1 MRIQL
6 SKFFTVIVVLGI
18 LATACAPTAETATAT
33 PVATATQATQ
43 STAEAPQESGPK
55 TVTGKLTY
63 TNLFF
68 TEGVAQPVIILEDQ
82 GGFVKRD
89 RKFLIPIE
97 SQIIGEITS
106 DFYTSPVSYSLSL
119 PAEPNGTL
127 HDVDHDG
134 NEETGVMI
142 FAVAYW
148 TNTWG
153 DPFLER
159 RDQGGGGWSTAYA
172 STKVSA
178 DRNSYFEVYGGKY
191 LVYCAGCRST
201 VPL

>member
-1 MRIQL
+1 MRSRL
-6 SKFFTVIVVLGI
+6 SKFFTLIVVLSI
-18 LATACAPTAETATAT
+18 MATACAPTAETDTAT
-33 PVATATQATQ
+33 PITTATQPTQ
-43 STAEAPQESGPK
+43 EAPQEGGPK
-55 TVTGKLTY
+55 TVTGTLTY

-68 TEGVAQPVIILEDQ
+68 TDGVAQPVIILEDQ
-82 GGFVKRD
+82 GGFVTRD

-97 SQIIGEITS
+97 SQVIGEITS
-106 DFYTSPVSYSLSL
+106 DFYTSPVSYSRSL

-134 NEETGVMI
+134 KEETGVMV

-178 DRNSYFEVYGGKY
+178 DRDSYLEVYGGKY
-191 LVYCAGCRST
+191 LVYA
-201 VPL
+201 P

>member
-1 MRIQL
+1 MRVQL
-6 SKFFTVIVVLGI
+6 SKFFTLIVLLSMVI
-18 LATACAPTAETATAT
+18 TACVPTSGTGTVVAPTATA
-33 PVATATQATQ
+33 PQPTQ
-43 STAEAPQESGPK
+43 EAPQESGPK
-55 TVTGKLTY
+55 TVTGTLTY

-82 GGFVKRD
+82 GGFVRRD
-89 RKFLIPIE
+89 RRFLIPVE
-97 SQIIGEITS
+97 SQTIGELTS

-134 NEETGVMI
+134 KEETGVMI

-172 STKVSA
+172 STKVSS
-178 DRNSYFEVYGGKY
+178 DRDSYLEEYGGK
-191 LVYCAGCRST
+191 
-201 VPL
+201 